1 MTLMTAWSGAAAA
14 AEPLQERAVA
24 WPGQHHAGPEDHGLF
39 EPARLFVAMEAD
51 LVLAH
56 LYGVAV
62 AQRLALGGLAIDIGA
77 IRAAQVFDLDFL
89 AMHVEHRVLSTDGQ
103 LSITMSL

>member
-1 MTLMTAWSGAAAA
+1 
-14 AEPLQERAVA
+14 
-24 WPGQHHAGPEDHGLF
+24 
-39 EPARLFVAMEAD
+39 MEAD

-103 LSITMSL
+103 VVDHDVVVGTTPEGGALLGELHFLDDDTVDRHDHFGHDQLL